1 MILWEIMNDAIPFAN
16 TSISD
21 VKRLIADEK
30 LRPKIAESMPEEIA
44 ALIRCCWQD
53 DAMKSLINY

>member
-1 MILWEIMNDAIPFAN
+1 MILWEIMSDAIPFVN
-16 TSISD
+16 TPIND

-30 LRPKIAESMPEEIA
+30 LRPKIAENMPEEIA

-53 DAMKSLINY
+53 DATKS